1 MSTYIVTFFSRVID
15 SNISPNTATK
25 NCPTSLRNNFIHSK
39 WTGFKQFSNTHATK
53 FVFAIVFGLIVR
65 QGLIFKVITL
75 IVNQVVC
82 LINRGS
88 LAGPI
93 KMEPTKIG
101 PCPFTLAYP
110 LIPFCSFCS
119 FWAMFWHKPSLNMLS
134 LILSCK
140 LSLGL
145 QEIKTAIRGRVLAG
159 VVVGGLGRG
168 IYHLSFSR

>member
-1 MSTYIVTFFSRVID
+1 MYWKDNFFSEKQLQIENSGLWKHVMSTYIVTFFSRVID

-93 KMEPTKIG
+93 KMEPTNIG

-110 LIPFCSFCS
+110 LIPFCSFCLAFIIYRS
-119 FWAMFWHKPSLNMLS
+119 IAK
-134 LILSCK
+134 
-140 LSLGL
+140 
-145 QEIKTAIRGRVLAG
+145 GR
-159 VVVGGLGRG
+159 
-168 IYHLSFSR
+168 